1 MASHTA
7 LSRRLGATEAQLQAV
22 SDADYAVFEESWR
35 SAMRYADAMTPTPG
49 IVPDAVFDDLAGHW
63 SPAQIVEITSVIC
76 MFAFFNR
83 FAHALAI
90 PVTK

>member
-1 MASHTA
+1 MA
-7 LSRRLGATEAQLQAV
+7 RRLGGTDAQLDAV
-22 SDADYAVFEESWR
+22 AQGRYEVFDEAWR
-35 SAMRYADAMTPTPG
+35 AAMRYADMMTPTPG
-49 IVPDAVFDDLAGHW
+49 IVPDDVYAAVAQHW

-90 PVTK
+90 PVTR